1 MLNCSKVVMG
11 MKMTEDL
18 RGMAQFFMKEF
29 PPDVNLRH
37 VKKADSQP
45 YFHSRFTAVL
55 GGVCKSTQDIMDK
68 ILLANSLLD
77 NAKQIFLLGEIG
89 IAALFALGVRVGRV
103 ERRKTMESLVRDY
116 SKLAPFF
123 RRLFERA
130 SYAGV

>member
-37 VKKADSQP
+37 VKKAEPQP

-130 SYAGV
+130 NYAGV